1 MKRRRRISASKAGL
15 ALACSYWLDPAVP
28 LPERGPTDDAD
39 LEASRSDGETLHARI
54 QHDDGSPEYLDVC
67 NDERV
72 AAARRYLEARLPEV
86 GRLMR
91 EPAFG
96 SNGLEARY
104 LGTGRESYDQASDCD
119 VTGTA
124 DIVMDLGDGRWLVAD
139 WKSGEHGAIHA
150 RAQMRALGALVLAAF
165 GGTEALLDAVHLPVG
180 GDARVSQHG
189 EIDTLDGD
197 ALLHRL
203 HAIEPGPPK
212 AGDHC
217 SDYYCPLRGK
227 CPAYVEAA
235 ALVVHHEPV
244 TELIRERR
252 NPLVEGV
259 VDDETARIAVDL
271 LPLVEKRFEEV
282 KRDLKRYA
290 EAKPTGELDLGDGR
304 RYAPVTQSRKSI
316 DGDAALALAER
327 SGASLEDL
335 SACMRTSTF
344 QVWKRL
350 GKRKAG

>member
-15 ALACSYWLDPAVP
+15 ALACSYWLDPDVP
-28 LPERGPTDDAD
+28 LPEREPGDDVS
-39 LEASRSDGETLHARI
+39 LEAARSDGETLHARI
-54 QHDDGSPEYLDVC
+54 QHDDGTPEYLAVC
-67 NDERV
+67 GGDERV
-72 AAARRYLEARLPEV
+72 EWARRYLAKL
-86 GRLMR
+86 GDAYLKR

-96 SNGLEARY
+96 SNGLEVRY
-104 LGTGRESYDQASDCD
+104 LGTGRESYDNARDCD

-124 DIVMDLGDGRWLVAD
+124 DIVADLGDGEWLVAD
-139 WKSGEHGAIHA
+139 WKSGEHGAAHA
-150 RAQMRALGALVLAAF
+150 RVQMRVLGALVLRAF
-165 GGTEALLDAVHLPVG
+165 GGDVARLDAVHLPVG
-180 GDARVSQHG
+180 DSARVYEHG
-189 EIDTLDGD
+189 AIDALDGD
-197 ALLHRL
+197 ALLYQL
-203 HAIEPGPPK
+203 HAIQPGPPK

-259 VDDETARIAVDL
+259 VDDETARVAVDL

-282 KRDLKRYA
+282 KRDLRRYA
-290 EAKPTGELDLGDGR
+290 EAKPAGELDLGDGR